1 MTLALIPTITALARA
16 GAGVRAWALFRDAGL
31 ESNPDPAARALH
43 GRLLKD
49 RALALTGPARREA
62 AAAAAAAYAQAAV
75 ARPASYPLINA
86 ATLALV
92 AGDAA
97 GAAAQAQA
105 VLARLDA
112 GADDDTP
119 YWQGATRA
127 EALLLAGDAA
137 GAAAALAAAITHA
150 PRAWEDHA
158 VTIKQLALIC
168 AEQGSAAGWLDALRP
183 PAVLHFTGALDL
195 GGDEAALAAQID
207 TQIATHRI
215 GTGIGALAA
224 GADILVAERLLAA
237 GADLHLVL
245 PGSVEGFIA
254 QSVAPFGA
262 EPRFHS
268 VLDRATSLRL
278 AGDDAAHA
286 ASIMLADQIAMGMV
300 VTQARQFAS
309 PARQLVIGAG
319 AQASASAAAWAALG
333 HGQHRIATGLPPGP
347 GLSAG
352 PPGCRLATVLAVAL
366 APPAATLAD
375 ALALASRSLPP
386 PDPALEIAP
395 RLAHAE
401 GWLLFL
407 ADPVAAMALAGR
419 LRAALAASGP
429 LRLAVDH
436 GLVVLAASGA
446 VFGPVVQ
453 GAARLLGAV
462 PDGGM
467 LASDDFAAA
476 LAALPPCGARTELAG
491 EAPMHP
497 GQPATPVHGVQLPP
511 G

>member
-16 GAGVRAWALFRDAGL
+16 GAGVRAWALFREAGL
-31 ESNPDPAARALH
+31 ETNPDPAARALH

-49 RALALTGPARREA
+49 RALALIGAARREA
-62 AAAAAAAYAQAAV
+62 AAAAAAAYAQAAA

-97 GAAAQAQA
+97 GAAAQARS

-127 EALLLAGDAA
+127 EALLLAGDAD
-137 GAAAALAAAITHA
+137 GAAAALAAAIAHA

-158 VTIKQLALIC
+158 VTIKQLTLIC

-195 GGDEAALAAQID
+195 GGDESALAADID
-207 TQIATHRI
+207 AHIAAHRI
-215 GTGIGALAA
+215 GSGIGALAA

-237 GADLHLVL
+237 GADVHLVL
-245 PGSVEGFIA
+245 PGSVEGFVA
-254 QSVAPFGA
+254 QSVAPWGA
-262 EPRFHS
+262 EARFHA
-268 VLDRATSLRL
+268 VMDRASSLRL

-286 ASIMLADQIAMGMV
+286 ESIRLADQIAMGMV
-300 VTQARQFAS
+300 VAQARQLAS

-319 AQASASAAAWAALG
+319 SQASASAAAWAALG
-333 HGQHRIATGLPPGP
+333 HGQQIIGSGLPPGP
-347 GLSAG
+347 ALPASPDA
-352 PPGCRLATVLAVAL
+352 CRLATVLALAL

-375 ALALASRSLPP
+375 ALALTGRSLPP

-395 RLAHAE
+395 RQAHAE

-407 ADPVAAMALAGR
+407 ADPAAAAAMAGR

-436 GLVVLAASGA
+436 GLVVLAPAGGA
-446 VFGPVVQ
+446 FGPVVQ
-453 GAARLLGAV
+453 AAARLLGAV

-467 LASDDFAAA
+467 LATDDFAAA
-476 LAALPPCGARTELAG
+476 LAALPACGASTQLAG
-491 EAPMHP
+491 EAPLHP
-497 GQPATPVHGVQLPP
+497 GQPATPVHGVQL
-511 G
+511 